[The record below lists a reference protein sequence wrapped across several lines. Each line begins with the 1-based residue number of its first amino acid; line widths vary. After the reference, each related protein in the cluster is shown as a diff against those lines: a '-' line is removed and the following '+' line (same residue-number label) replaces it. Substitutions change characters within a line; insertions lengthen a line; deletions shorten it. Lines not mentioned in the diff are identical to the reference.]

1 MAKSM
6 TESLPT
12 QSGAAKSISISEID
26 ASCRLPLFLMFVS
39 AAVWL
44 VIGSAFALISTLK
57 FHNPNFLADYA
68 WLTYGRTRPAYLN
81 SALYGFCLQ
90 AGLGV
95 ALWVIARLGR
105 TTLTHRWVVTIGA
118 KLWNLGVTVGI
129 IGILTGDGTGFA
141 NL

>member
-1 MAKSM
+1 M
-6 TESLPT
+6 THAPSAHSNVLSASTP
-12 QSGAAKSISISEID
+12 AEID
-26 ASCRLPLFLMFVS
+26 ASCRLPLFVMFVS

-57 FHNPNFLADYA
+57 FHKPNFLADYA

-95 ALWVIARLGR
+95 ALWIIARLGR
-105 TTLTHRWVVTIGA
+105 TTLTHPWVVAIGA
-118 KLWNLGVTVGI
+118 ML
-129 IGILTGDGTGFA
+129 
-141 NL
+141 